1 VDTKVRVLSQPQG
14 ALAPVKSDR
23 PVLPILPIN
32 SANPGARVGDRKTS
46 IPGLGVLTRYCGMSN
61 TSNLQLPYLAVGQA
75 QKHVTLNQSL
85 RRLDAIVQL
94 GVVSATTTVQP
105 SSPTDGDVH
114 IVPSGK
120 SGANWAA
127 YANWSL
133 AYYRDGAWEQ
143 ISPREGWIAYVR
155 DTDRVMIY
163 SGASWADIS
172 TLLHVSATDRLLGRV
187 SAGAGVVEQITCTAA
202 GRALIDDA
210 DARAQ
215 CATLGTW
222 RVLAASAVAASVTGT
237 TTKTALATVNVPAGA
252 MGSNGRL
259 RVTCHFSMTTSTNT
273 KTCSFEL
280 GGSVFMSRGEAS
292 ATVAALRD
300 QREIANRNS
309 ASSQVSW
316 RATTIGGLGQGTNTL
331 TTGAV
336 DTSVSQDLVFY
347 GQLANSTET
356 ITLENYLV
364 ELYNHA

>member
-1 VDTKVRVLSQPQG
+1 
-14 ALAPVKSDR
+14 
-23 PVLPILPIN
+23 
-32 SANPGARVGDRKTS
+32 
-46 IPGLGVLTRYCGMSN
+46 MSN

-75 QKHVTLNQSL
+75 QKHVTVNQSL

-94 GVVSATTTVQP
+94 SVVSATTAAQP
-105 SSPTDGDVH
+105 SSPVDGDVH
-114 IVPSGK
+114 IVPAGK

-155 DTDRVMIY
+155 DVDQVAIY
-163 SGASWADIS
+163 TGTGWADIS
-172 TLLHVSATDRLLGRV
+172 TLLHLSATDKLL
-187 SAGAGVVEQITCTAA
+187 

-222 RVLAASAVAASVTGT
+222 RILAASAVAVSVAGT
-237 TTKTALATVNVPAGA
+237 TGKTALATINVPASA
-252 MGSNGRL
+252 MGANGRL
-259 RVTCHFSMTTSTNT
+259 RVTCHFSMPASTNS

-280 GGSVFMSRGEAS
+280 GGSVFMSRAEAG

-300 QREIANRNS
+300 QREVANRNS
-309 ASSQVSW
+309 ASSQACW
-316 RATTIGGLGQGTNTL
+316 RASTIGGLGQGTNTL

-336 DTSVSQDLVFY
+336 DTSISQDLVFY
-347 GQLANSTET
+347 GQLANSAET

-364 ELYNHA
+364 ELYHHA